1 MNVVRRG
8 RGDALLLAHCASLDP
23 EAENAKARL
32 EDALGP
38 ELAQKLVHA
47 LTAGAPARRRRGYV
61 PGRSSPR
68 RRTSSQIAANPSSAI
83 TNENAPEAPTA
94 FRPK

>member
-1 MNVVRRG
+1 MQPADGGDDRSGMNVVRRG

-47 LTAGAPARRRRGYV
+47 LTAGAPAR
-61 PGRSSPR
+61 
-68 RRTSSQIAANPSSAI
+68 
-83 TNENAPEAPTA
+83 PEAGL
-94 FRPK
+94 RPRTVFAA